1 MEQSFSELLK
11 ELRDATRGTEI
22 RDALVA
28 CLQALDDSINVDP
41 PTNCPNCG
49 AAVTGKSANCE
60 YCGTMLLWKNHKTE
74 KLYADGKVFAEFEL
88 E

>member
-1 MEQSFSELLK
+1 MNNKSFSESLNT
-11 ELRDATRGTEI
+11 LRQAVIGTEI

-49 AAVTGKSANCE
+49 AAVTGKSTNCE
-60 YCGTMLLWKNHKTE
+60 YCGTMLLWKERK
-74 KLYADGKVFAEFEL
+74 
-88 E
+88 